1 MEGVAKKLLYQATLS
16 ESPVFKGTFFNRKT
30 SQAVHQVM
38 SKKCV
43 NFMNQTRS
51 ERYINLTEIF
61 LI

>member
-1 MEGVAKKLLYQATLS
+1 MEGVAKKLLYQATL
-16 ESPVFKGTFFNRKT
+16 SPVFKGTFFNRKT

-43 NFMNQTRS
+43 NFMNQTRNK
-51 ERYINLTEIF
+51 RYINLTEIF